1 MSPDEIAEINRRTRN
16 ALLSL
21 RGRVW
26 DRDAPWVD
34 LPDLRVHSAAADQF
48 LLPVIDAMFR
58 EIQTQ
63 LQKKENNV

>member
-21 RGRVW
+21 RGRIW
-26 DRDAPWVD
+26 DRDASWVD
-34 LPDLRVHSAAADQF
+34 LPDLRVDSDAANEF

-58 EIQTQ
+58 EIQVQ
-63 LQKKENNV
+63 IEKREKNV